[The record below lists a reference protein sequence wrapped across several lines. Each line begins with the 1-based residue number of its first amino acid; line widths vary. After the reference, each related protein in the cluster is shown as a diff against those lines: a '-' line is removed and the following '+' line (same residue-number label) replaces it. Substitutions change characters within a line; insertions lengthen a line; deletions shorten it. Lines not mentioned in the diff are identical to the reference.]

1 MAEEITGIRS
11 MALGELL
18 GAAMVAVVQADAL
31 AARATLEFVETV
43 GFRAGALDGEGGE
56 SESPESLRMAAF
68 RYRKQDETGQVA
80 EFVAEVPILS
90 LVSIP
95 ALQVKEAKFAF
106 IAKVDGVSK
115 TTPPPAPTPSPSAV
129 APTAAGVAQP
139 ALSLVSGVRPTAIQ
153 LIARPAPSSGAKTE
167 EIRSTHHLEVAVTMG
182 QADVTVGLE
191 KIFDLMSQ
199 AIQDRKAPTA

>member
-1 MAEEITGIRS
+1 MADEITGIRS

-43 GFRAGALDGEGGE
+43 GFRAGALDGEGDE
-56 SESPESLRMAAF
+56 SASPESLRMAAF

-106 IAKVDGVSK
+106 IAKIDGVAK
-115 TTPPPAPTPSPSAV
+115 TTPPTAPAPSAVAV
-129 APTAAGVAQP
+129 APTAVGIAQP
-139 ALSLVSGVRPTAIQ
+139 ALSLVSGVRPTATQ

-167 EIRSTHHLEVAVTMG
+167 EIRSTHHLEVAVTLG

-199 AIQDRKAPTA
+199 AIQDRKAPQA

>member
-18 GAAMVAVVQADAL
+18 GATMVAVIQADAL
-31 AARATLEFVETV
+31 AARATLEFIETV
-43 GFRAGALDGEGGE
+43 GFGAGTEDGAGDGTA
-56 SESPESLRMAAF
+56 PERLRMAAF

-115 TTPPPAPTPSPSAV
+115 TTPPTPPPTGPTL
-129 APTAAGVAQP
+129 PTATAVTAARP
-139 ALSLVSGVRPTAIQ
+139 ELSLVSGVKPSATQ

-167 EIRSTHHLEVAVTMG
+167 EVRSTHHLEVSVTMG

-199 AIQDRKAPTA
+199 AIQDRKATPA